1 MTASGGIRLKVPRE
15 LLLLNAVTL
24 LLVLAITLLPSTPL
38 RFILGVPFLL
48 FAPGYSLIAALFPRK
63 KQIDTIERIAY
74 SLGFSVATVPLIG
87 LLLNYTPWGIRL
99 YPVLIAIASFVLVMS
114 FVAWYR
120 WYRLPET
127 ERFQVTWRVTVPWQ
141 AEKGIDRTLSIALFT
156 VMVIALVV
164 FLYGI
169 LAPGVGEKFTEFYIL
184 GAEGKAADY
193 PKELRIGRETGI
205 TVGLI
210 NREQATARY
219 KIVVT
224 LDGEK
229 IGESQEVILNH
240 DEKKEQVVAFTPHKT
255 GTELKLEFL
264 LFRDG
269 GTEVYQKP
277 LHLWVTVR

>member
-1 MTASGGIRLKVPRE
+1 MRLKVPKE
-15 LLLLNAVTL
+15 LLLLNAVTV
-24 LLVLAITLLPSTPL
+24 LLVLAITLFPSSAL

-48 FAPGYSLIAALFPRK
+48 FAPGYALIAALFPRK

-74 SLGFSVATVPLIG
+74 SLGFSVATVALIG
-87 LLLNYTPWGIRL
+87 LVLNYTPWGVRL
-99 YPVLIAIASFVLVMS
+99 YPVLISIAFFVLAMS
-114 FVAWYR
+114 VIAWYR

-127 ERFQVTWRVTVPWQ
+127 ERFQVSWRVTVPWK
-141 AEKGIDRTLSIALFT
+141 AEKGIDRTLSITLFA
-156 VMVIALVV
+156 VIIIALGT
-164 FLYGI
+164 FLYSI

-193 PKELRIGRETGI
+193 PKELTVGKSDSV

-210 NREQATARY
+210 NREQTTARY
-219 KIVVT
+219 KVMVT

-229 IGESQEVILNH
+229 IGETGEVTLNH
-240 DEKKEQVVAFTPHKT
+240 DEKWEQVVAFTPQKT
-255 GTELKLEFL
+255 GADLKLEFL

-269 GTEVYQKP
+269 GAEVYQKP

>member
-1 MTASGGIRLKVPRE
+1 MRLKVPKE
-15 LLLLNAVTL
+15 LLLLNAVTV
-24 LLVLAITLLPSTPL
+24 LLVLAITLLPSSAL

-48 FAPGYSLIAALFPRK
+48 FAPGYALIAALFPRK

-74 SLGFSVATVPLIG
+74 SLGFSVATVALIG
-87 LLLNYTPWGIRL
+87 LLLNYTPWGVRL
-99 YPVLIAIASFVLVMS
+99 YPVLISIAFFVLAMS
-114 FVAWYR
+114 VIAWYR

-127 ERFQVTWRVTVPWQ
+127 ERFQVTWRLPIPWK
-141 AEKGIDRTLSIALFT
+141 AEKGIDRTLSITLFA
-156 VMVIALVV
+156 VIVIALGT

-193 PKELRIGRETGI
+193 PKELTPGKADSV

-210 NREQATARY
+210 NREQTTARY
-219 KIVVT
+219 KVVVT

-229 IGESQEVILNH
+229 IGETGEVTLNH
-240 DEKKEQVVAFTPHKT
+240 DEKWEQVVTFTPHQT
-255 GTELKLEFL
+255 GADLKLEFL

-269 GTEVYQKP
+269 GTQPYQKP

>member
-1 MTASGGIRLKVPRE
+1 MRLKVPKE
-15 LLLLNAVTL
+15 LLLLNAVTV
-24 LLVLAITLLPSTPL
+24 LLVLAITLLPSSAL

-48 FAPGYSLIAALFPRK
+48 FAPGYALIAALFPRK

-74 SLGFSVATVPLIG
+74 SLGFSVATVALIG
-87 LLLNYTPWGIRL
+87 LVLNYTPWGVRL
-99 YPVLIAIASFVLVMS
+99 YPVLISIAFFVLAMS
-114 FVAWYR
+114 VIAWYQ

-127 ERFQVTWRVTVPWQ
+127 ERFQVTWRVTVPWK
-141 AEKGIDRTLSIALFT
+141 AEKGIDRTLSITLFA
-156 VMVIALVV
+156 VIIIALGT

-169 LAPGVGEKFTEFYIL
+169 LAPGVGEKFTELYIL

-193 PKELRIGRETGI
+193 PKELTLGKAASV

-210 NREQATARY
+210 NREQTTARY
-219 KIVVT
+219 KVMVT

-229 IGESQEVILNH
+229 IGETGEVPLNH
-240 DEKKEQVVAFTPHKT
+240 DEKWEQVVTFTPQKT
-255 GTELKLEFL
+255 GADLKLEFL

-269 GTEVYQKP
+269 GAEVYQKP

>member
-1 MTASGGIRLKVPRE
+1 MRLKVPKE
-15 LLLLNAVTL
+15 LLLLNAVTV
-24 LLVLAITLLPSTPL
+24 LLVLAITLLPSSAL

-48 FAPGYSLIAALFPRK
+48 FAPGYALIAALFPRK

-74 SLGFSVATVPLIG
+74 SLGFSVATVALIG
-87 LLLNYTPWGIRL
+87 LVLNYTPWGVRL
-99 YPVLIAIASFVLVMS
+99 YPVLISIAFFVLAMS
-114 FVAWYR
+114 VIAWYR

-127 ERFQVTWRVTVPWQ
+127 ERFQVTWRVTVPWK
-141 AEKGIDRTLSIALFT
+141 AEKGIDRTLSITLFA
-156 VMVIALVV
+156 VIVIALGT

-193 PKELRIGRETGI
+193 PKDLTLGKADSV

-210 NREQATARY
+210 NREQTTARY
-219 KIVVT
+219 KVMVT

-229 IGESQEVILNH
+229 IGETGEVPLNH
-240 DEKKEQVVAFTPHKT
+240 DEKWEQVVTFTPHQT
-255 GTELKLEFL
+255 GADLKLEFL

-269 GTEVYQKP
+269 GTQPYQKP

>member
-1 MTASGGIRLKVPRE
+1 MRLKVPKE
-15 LLLLNAVTL
+15 LLLLNAVTV
-24 LLVLAITLLPSTPL
+24 LLVLAITLFPSSAL

-48 FAPGYSLIAALFPRK
+48 FAPGYALIAALFPRK

-74 SLGFSVATVPLIG
+74 SLGFSIATVPLIG
-87 LLLNYTPWGIRL
+87 LVLNYTPWGVRL
-99 YPVLIAIASFVLVMS
+99 YPVLISIAFFVLAMS
-114 FVAWYR
+114 AIAWYR

-127 ERFQVTWRVTVPWQ
+127 ERFQVTWRVTVPWK
-141 AEKGIDRTLSIALFT
+141 AEKGIDRTLSITLFA
-156 VMVIALVV
+156 VIVIALGT

-193 PKELRIGRETGI
+193 PKELTLGKADSV

-210 NREQATARY
+210 NREQTTARY
-219 KIVVT
+219 KVMVT

-229 IGESQEVILNH
+229 IGETGEVPLNH
-240 DEKKEQVVAFTPHKT
+240 DEKWEQVVTFTPQKT
-255 GTELKLEFL
+255 GAEQKLEFL

-269 GTEVYQKP
+269 GAEVYQKP

>member
-1 MTASGGIRLKVPRE
+1 MRLKVPKE
-15 LLLLNAVTL
+15 LLLLNAVTV
-24 LLVLAITLLPSTPL
+24 LLVLAITFFPSSAL

-48 FAPGYSLIAALFPRK
+48 FAPGYALIAALFPRK
-63 KQIDTIERIAY
+63 KQIDTLERIAY
-74 SLGFSVATVPLIG
+74 SLGFSVATVALIG
-87 LLLNYTPWGIRL
+87 LALNYTPWGVRL
-99 YPVLIAIASFVLVMS
+99 YPVLISIAFFVLAMSAIA
-114 FVAWYR
+114 WYQ

-127 ERFQVTWRVTVPWQ
+127 ERFQGTWRVTVPWK
-141 AEKGIDRTLSIALFT
+141 AEKGIDRTLSITLFA
-156 VMVIALVV
+156 VIVIALGA

-193 PKELRIGRETGI
+193 PKELTLGKADSV

-210 NREQATARY
+210 NREQTTARY
-219 KIVVT
+219 KVMVT

-229 IGESQEVILNH
+229 IGETGEVPLNH
-240 DEKKEQVVAFTPHKT
+240 DEKWEQVVTFTPHQT
-255 GTELKLEFL
+255 GADLKLEFL

-269 GTEVYQKP
+269 GAEPYQKP

>member
-1 MTASGGIRLKVPRE
+1 MRLKVPKE
-15 LLLLNAVTL
+15 LLLLNAVTV
-24 LLVLAITLLPSTPL
+24 LLVLAITLLPSSAL
-38 RFILGVPFLL
+38 RFILGVTFLL
-48 FAPGYSLIAALFPRK
+48 FAPGYALIAALFPRK

-74 SLGFSVATVPLIG
+74 SLGFSVATVSLIG
-87 LLLNYTPWGIRL
+87 LGLNYTPWGVRL
-99 YPVLIAIASFVLVMS
+99 YPVLISIAFFVLAMSAIA
-114 FVAWYR
+114 WYQ

-127 ERFQVTWRVTVPWQ
+127 ERFQVTWRVTVPWKT
-141 AEKGIDRTLSIALFT
+141 EKGIDRTLSITLFA
-156 VMVIALVV
+156 VIVIALGA

-193 PKELRIGRETGI
+193 PKDLTLGKADSV

-210 NREQATARY
+210 NREQTTARY
-219 KIVVT
+219 KVMVT

-229 IGESQEVILNH
+229 IGETGEVPLNH
-240 DEKKEQVVAFTPHKT
+240 DEKWEQVATFTPQKT
-255 GTELKLEFL
+255 GAEQKLEFL

-269 GTEVYQKP
+269 AAEVYQKP

>member
-1 MTASGGIRLKVPRE
+1 MRLKVPKE
-15 LLLLNAVTL
+15 LLLLNAVTV
-24 LLVLAITLLPSTPL
+24 LLVLAITFFPSSAL

-48 FAPGYSLIAALFPRK
+48 FAPGYALIAALFPRK

-74 SLGFSVATVPLIG
+74 SLGFSVATVALIG
-87 LLLNYTPWGIRL
+87 LVLNYTPWGVRL
-99 YPVLIAIASFVLVMS
+99 YPVLISIAFFVLAMS
-114 FVAWYR
+114 VIAWYR

-127 ERFQVTWRVTVPWQ
+127 ERFQVTWRVTVPWK
-141 AEKGIDRTLSIALFT
+141 AEKGIDRTLSITLFA
-156 VMVIALVV
+156 VIIIALGT
-164 FLYGI
+164 FLSSI

-193 PKELRIGRETGI
+193 PKDLTLGKADSV

-210 NREQATARY
+210 NREQTTARY
-219 KIVVT
+219 KVMVT

-229 IGESQEVILNH
+229 IGETEEVTLNH
-240 DEKKEQVVAFTPHKT
+240 DEKWEQVVTFTPQKT
-255 GTELKLEFL
+255 GADLKLEFL

-269 GTEVYQKP
+269 GAEVYQKP